1 MIQPAGSSITWL
13 AGLYRMEEGFPV
25 FAVLTREPADE
36 LRRIHDRMPL
46 IMPRNLIDDWINPEA
61 KAEELVRYA
70 IMDVVAEKVV

>member
-1 MIQPAGSSITWL
+1 MIQPAGSSVAWL

-25 FAVLTREPADE
+25 FAVLTREPSED

-46 IMPRNLIDDWINPEA
+46 IMPRDLIDDWIDPET

-70 IMDVVAEKVV
+70 IMDMMVEKVD